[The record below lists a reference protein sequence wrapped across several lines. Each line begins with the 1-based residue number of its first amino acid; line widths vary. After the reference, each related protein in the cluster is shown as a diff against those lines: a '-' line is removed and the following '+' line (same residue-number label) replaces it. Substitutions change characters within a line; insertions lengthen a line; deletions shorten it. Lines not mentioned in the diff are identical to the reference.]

1 MWSTDYMNGFIIG
14 LTAFSNNFNQSEVT
28 TDTGIYTSAPVVSVE
43 INPTYTPD
51 LTITAPTVSVSTSVA

>member
-14 LTAFSNNFNQSEVT
+14 LTALSNTFNRAETT

-51 LTITAPTVSVSTSVA
+51 LTITVPSVSVSTSVA

>member
-1 MWSTDYMNGFIIG
+1 MNGFIIG

>member
-14 LTAFSNNFNQSEVT
+14 LTALSNTFNRAEQT

-51 LTITAPTVSVSTSVA
+51 LTITAPSVSVSTSVA